1 MEWHPIESANIVQSL
16 LHRGCVSLRDLIVA
30 PELESLYL
38 VVSIAGFV
46 SIVNLSQFSHLSS
59 LVGSLIHKDID
70 RKVVA

>member
-1 MEWHPIESANIVQSL
+1 MGWHPIESANIVQPL

-46 SIVNLSQFSHLSS
+46 SIVNLSQSSHLSS
-59 LVGSLIHKDID
+59 LVDSLIHKDID

>member
-1 MEWHPIESANIVQSL
+1 MEWHPIEFANIVQSL

-46 SIVNLSQFSHLSS
+46 SIVNLSQSSHLSS
-59 LVGSLIHKDID
+59 LVGSFIHKDID